1 MRWQGAPFRTS
12 GLLMLLGVNAG
23 LVGWIW
29 SLAASNNATRI
40 DSSRWTVNWS
50 DIGAK
55 VTNQKPLDS
64 YQRIL
69 AHPVFFKSREPF
81 VPAPPPPRPS
91 PGAPPPVVL
100 TDPGL
105 AVGGVMIRNGS
116 SKAYLYSEAGM
127 GAGWSAEGETFQGWK
142 VKSVDK
148 GGVKLEQAG
157 RSIELLLYPR
167 D

>member
-69 AHPVFFKSREPF
+69 AHPVFFRSRESSF
-81 VPAPPPPRPS
+81 LHHLRHGRLQEHHRQS
-91 PGAPPPVVL
+91 FWL
-100 TDPGL
+100 IL
-105 AVGGVMIRNGS
+105 ALR
-116 SKAYLYSEAGM
+116 
-127 GAGWSAEGETFQGWK
+127 SA
-142 VKSVDK
+142 
-148 GGVKLEQAG
+148 A
-157 RSIELLLYPR
+157 
-167 D
+167 